1 MTAGT
6 AAGPAPA
13 RGAGA
18 GAGGHRAGSGD
29 YRRLNLALWCAGA
42 GTFMLVYAVQALL
55 PAFSAAFALSP
66 AASSLSLS
74 AATGTLAL
82 AIIPVSSLA
91 ESWGRRR
98 MMTLSLAGTAL
109 LGLLAP
115 LAPTFPVLLVI
126 RAAQGVV
133 MAGVPALAMAYL
145 AAEVDRRD
153 LGRAMGVLIAG
164 NTMGG
169 LSGRLAAALLADL
182 AGWRVALL
190 GVGVLALGCLVA
202 FRLLLPPPRHD
213 RPPRLATRQLG
224 LRLGRL
230 LADPGVRGAC
240 AIAFLLMSA
249 FVTVYNYLG
258 FRLLGPP
265 FELPVAVVGLV
276 FLGYLAG
283 TASSTAAGA
292 LGDRVGAL
300 PVLLLS
306 GLLALAAA
314 VASLVDLLPL
324 VLVSLVVFT
333 AGFFGAHATAS
344 GWLNARA
351 GTAPGQASA
360 LYLFSYYAGSS
371 IGGAVGGV
379 AYGAAGWPGVVAY
392 VATLLAVACGCAVRL
407 RRLPVS

>member
-1 MTAGT
+1 
-6 AAGPAPA
+6 
-13 RGAGA
+13 
-18 GAGGHRAGSGD
+18 
-29 YRRLNLALWCAGA
+29 
-42 GTFMLVYAVQALL
+42 VQALL
-55 PAFSAAFALSP
+55 PAFSAAFDLSP

-98 MMTLSLAGTAL
+98 VMTLSLAGTAV

-115 LAPTFPVLLVI
+115 LAPTFPVLLLI
-126 RAAQGVV
+126 RGVQGVV

-145 AAEVDRRD
+145 TAEVDRRD

-169 LSGRLAAALLADL
+169 LSGRLVAAFLADL

-240 AIAFLLMSA
+240 AVAFLLMSA

-258 FRLLGPP
+258 YRLLGPP
-265 FELPVAVVGLV
+265 FDLPVAVVGLV

-306 GLLALAAA
+306 ALLALAAA

-333 AGFFGAHATAS
+333 TGFFGAHATAS

-371 IGGAVGGV
+371 IGGAVGGI
-379 AYGAAGWPGVVAY
+379 AYGAAAWPGVVAY
-392 VATLLAVACGCAVRL
+392 VATVLAVACGCAVRL